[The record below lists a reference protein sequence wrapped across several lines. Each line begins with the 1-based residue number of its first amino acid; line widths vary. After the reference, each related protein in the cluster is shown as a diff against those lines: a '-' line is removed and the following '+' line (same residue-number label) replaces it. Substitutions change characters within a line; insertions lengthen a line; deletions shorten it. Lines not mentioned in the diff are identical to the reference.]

1 MRPWA
6 YNHHWMVTVGGFE
19 IYYWKGELAELGYEE
34 LGSLSTIDKQIGDR
48 RDSYFI

>member
-19 IYYWKGELAELGYEE
+19 IYCWKGELAELGD
-34 LGSLSTIDKQIGDR
+34 LDMGMKS
-48 RDSYFI
+48 